1 MATKTR
7 KKSGSHLSNYLGTGK
22 ELLPSELPT
31 TRDLLRFGL
40 LKREQSE
47 EDKRNYTVDQLVK
60 EMMSALVEQWQKANA
75 QFQFPVINH
84 PDTIYKKVKTLW
96 DEAVKVSLGRGKLKD
111 KERFSEKLDK
121 LVDILNCKC
130 PITLCPEYGCEDTC
144 EKEAH
149 IKCICKSDHKIPVL

>member
-84 PDTIYKKVKTLW
+84 PDTIYK
-96 DEAVKVSLGRGKLKD
+96 R
-111 KERFSEKLDK
+111 
-121 LVDILNCKC
+121 
-130 PITLCPEYGCEDTC
+130 
-144 EKEAH
+144 
-149 IKCICKSDHKIPVL
+149 